1 VRFATIYPWIE
12 QQASIVCLFPVTP
25 LLSRRPMLTVQS
37 AFPDQALKPFNRTY
51 VQREADLGTR
61 ELVEP
66 VVARLGVM
74 LEFEFAGSYEV
85 RNYGS
90 ETIEDPN
97 SISVIGPQ
105 GWRRSRLIIRGQ
117 IESLV
122 VMFQPFGFHA
132 LFGVPTALLS
142 NAGTEGHALLGR
154 GASRLHQQLG
164 NLSSLSQRAEALNS
178 FFLQQLSDLLSIDPA
193 QKALHLLMSP
203 GSGLKVAEIARQ
215 TGVSTR
221 QLERRSLDYA
231 GMSPKTLARIAR
243 FSHAL
248 RLRTE
253 CCLSWTQIAHAA
265 RYHDHMHMIR
275 DFREFAGEAPT
286 SALQEIEPEHLI
298 NFAMD

>member
-1 VRFATIYPWIE
+1 
-12 QQASIVCLFPVTP
+12 
-25 LLSRRPMLTVQS
+25 MLTVQS
-37 AFPDQALKPFNRTY
+37 AAPAPALQPFIRTY
-51 VQREADLGTR
+51 VQREAHLGTR

-90 ETIEDPN
+90 ETLEDPN
-97 SISVIGPQ
+97 AISVIGPQ
-105 GWRRSRLIIRGQ
+105 GWRRSRLIIRGH

-154 GASRLHQQLG
+154 EVSQLHEQLG
-164 NLSSLSQRAEALNS
+164 NLGSLAHRAKALDAY
-178 FFLQQLSDLLSIDPA
+178 FLRQLSDARSIDPA
-193 QKALHLLMSP
+193 LKALHLLTLPESD
-203 GSGLKVAEIARQ
+203 LKVAEVARQ
-215 TGVSTR
+215 MGVSLR

-231 GMSPKTLARIAR
+231 GVSPKTLARISR

-248 RLRTE
+248 RLKTE
-253 CCLSWTQIAHAA
+253 HSLTWTQIAHAA
-265 RYHDHMHMIR
+265 QYHDHMHMIR

-286 SALQEIEPEHLI
+286 SALQEIAPEHLI
-298 NFAMD
+298 HFAMDSSSKSKGE

>member
-1 VRFATIYPWIE
+1 
-12 QQASIVCLFPVTP
+12 
-25 LLSRRPMLTVQS
+25 MLTVQS
-37 AFPDQALKPFNRTY
+37 ASPDPALLPYIRTY
-51 VQREADLGTR
+51 VQRQAHLGAR

-90 ETIEDPN
+90 ETIEEPN
-97 SISVIGPQ
+97 AISVIGPQ
-105 GWRRSRLIIRGQ
+105 GWRRSRLIIRGD

-122 VMFQPFGFHA
+122 VMFQPFGFHG
-132 LFGVPTALLS
+132 LFGFPTALLS

-154 GASRLHQQLG
+154 DVSRLHQQLG
-164 NLSSLSQRAEALNS
+164 NLSSFSQRARALDS
-178 FFLQQLSDLLSIDPA
+178 YFLRQLSHLPPIDPV
-193 QKALHLLMSP
+193 QNALHLLTTPEAS
-203 GSGLKVAEIARQ
+203 LKVAEVARQ
-215 TGVSTR
+215 MGIGLR
-221 QLERRSLDYA
+221 QLERKSLDFA

-253 CCLSWTQIAHAA
+253 RSLSWTQIAHAA
-265 RYHDHMHMIR
+265 QYHDHMHMIR

-298 NFAMD
+298 HFAMEPSSKGPMGRF

>member
-1 VRFATIYPWIE
+1 
-12 QQASIVCLFPVTP
+12 
-25 LLSRRPMLTVQS
+25 MLTVQS
-37 AFPDQALKPFNRTY
+37 ASPNPALLTYVRTY
-51 VQREADLGTR
+51 VQREAHLGTR
-61 ELVEP
+61 ELIEP

-90 ETIEDPN
+90 ETVEDPN
-97 SISVIGPQ
+97 VISVIGPQ
-105 GWRRSRLIIRGQ
+105 GWRRSRLIIRGD

-142 NAGTEGHALLGR
+142 NAGTEGHSLLGR
-154 GASRLHQQLG
+154 KVSRLREQLG
-164 NLSSLSQRAEALNS
+164 NLPTFAQRAKALDT
-178 FFLQQLSDLLSIDPA
+178 FFLRQVSVPQSVDPL
-193 QKALHLLMSP
+193 QKALHLLMAP
-203 GSGLKVAEIARQ
+203 GTGLKVSEVARQ
-215 TGVSTR
+215 TGVGLR

-253 CCLSWTQIAHAA
+253 RSLSWTRIAHAA
-265 RYHDHMHMIR
+265 QYHDHMHMIR

-298 NFAMD
+298 HFAMEPSSSRR

>member
-1 VRFATIYPWIE
+1 MLAVE
-12 QQASIVCLFPVTP
+12 SASPDPV
-25 LLSRRPMLTVQS
+25 LQ
-37 AFPDQALKPFNRTY
+37 PFIRTY
-51 VQREADLGTR
+51 VQREASLGTQ

-97 SISVIGPQ
+97 AISVIGPQ
-105 GWRRSRLIIRGQ
+105 GWRRSRLIIRGH

-132 LFGVPTALLS
+132 LFGVPTAPLS

-154 GASRLHQQLG
+154 RVSQLHKHLG
-164 NLSSLSQRAEALNS
+164 NLRGLSHRAKALDAY
-178 FFLQQLSDLLSIDPA
+178 FLRKLSNVPSTDPVH
-193 QKALHLLMSP
+193 KALHLLTLP
-203 GSGLKVAEIARQ
+203 ETDLKVIEVARQ
-215 TGVSTR
+215 MGVSLR
-221 QLERRSLDYA
+221 QLERKSLAYA
-231 GMSPKTLARIAR
+231 GMSPKTLARISR
-243 FSHAL
+243 FNHAL

-253 CCLSWTQIAHAA
+253 RSLTWTEIAHVA

-286 SALQEIEPEHLI
+286 SALQEIAPEHLI
-298 NFAMD
+298 HFAMDSPSTGG

>member
-1 VRFATIYPWIE
+1 
-12 QQASIVCLFPVTP
+12 
-25 LLSRRPMLTVQS
+25 MLTVKS
-37 AFPDQALKPFNRTY
+37 ASPDPALLPYIRTY
-51 VQREADLGTR
+51 VQREAHLGTR

-74 LEFEFAGSYEV
+74 VEFEFAGSYEV

-97 SISVIGPQ
+97 AISVIGPQ
-105 GWRRSRLIIRGQ
+105 GWRRSRLIIRGD

-122 VMFQPFGFHA
+122 VMFQPSGFHA
-132 LFGVPTALLS
+132 LFGISTPLLS

-154 GASRLHQQLG
+154 GVSRLHQQLG
-164 NLSSLSQRAEALNS
+164 NLSSLTERAKALDS
-178 FFLQQLSDLLSIDPA
+178 YFLRQLSDIPSINPVE
-193 QKALHLLMSP
+193 KALNLLTMP
-203 GSGLKVAEIARQ
+203 GAGLKVADVARQ
-215 TGVSTR
+215 MGIGLR
-221 QLERRSLDYA
+221 QLERKSLDYA

-253 CCLSWTQIAHAA
+253 RSLSWTEIAHAA
-265 RYHDHMHMIR
+265 KYHDHMHMMR

-298 NFAMD
+298 HFAMEPSSNRRSRKGR

>member
-1 VRFATIYPWIE
+1 
-12 QQASIVCLFPVTP
+12 
-25 LLSRRPMLTVQS
+25 MLTVQS
-37 AFPDQALKPFNRTY
+37 ASPNPALLPYIRTY
-51 VQREADLGTR
+51 VQRDAHLGTR

-90 ETIEDPN
+90 ETIEEPN
-97 SISVIGPQ
+97 VISVIGPQ
-105 GWRRSRLIIRGQ
+105 GWRRSRLIIRGD

-122 VMFQPFGFHA
+122 VMFQPVGFHV
-132 LFGVPTALLS
+132 LFGVPTSLLS

-154 GASRLHQQLG
+154 SVSRLHQRLG
-164 NLSSLSQRAEALNS
+164 DLGSFSQRAKALDGY
-178 FFLQQLSDLLSIDPA
+178 FLRQLSGLASVDPA
-193 QKALHLLMSP
+193 QRALHLLTMP
-203 GSGLKVAEIARQ
+203 EAGLKIADVARQ
-215 TGVSTR
+215 MGIGLR

-253 CCLSWTQIAHAA
+253 HSLSWTQIAHAA
-265 RYHDHMHMIR
+265 QYHDHMHMIR

-286 SALQEIEPEHLI
+286 SALREIEPEHLI
-298 NFAMD
+298 HFAMESSSRGRS

>member
-1 VRFATIYPWIE
+1 
-12 QQASIVCLFPVTP
+12 
-25 LLSRRPMLTVQS
+25 MLTVQS
-37 AFPDQALKPFNRTY
+37 ASPVTGLLPYIRTY
-51 VQREADLGTR
+51 VQREAHLGTR

-97 SISVIGPQ
+97 VISVIGPQ
-105 GWRRSRLIIRGQ
+105 GWRRSRLIIRGD

-132 LFGVPTALLS
+132 LFGIPTAMLS

-154 GASRLHQQLG
+154 DVSRLHQQLG
-164 NLSSLSQRAEALNS
+164 NLSSFSERARALDS
-178 FFLQQLSDLLSIDPA
+178 YFLRHMSDLPSIDLA
-193 QKALHLLMSP
+193 QKALHLLTIP
-203 GSGLKVAEIARQ
+203 ETGPKVA
-215 TGVSTR
+215 GVAKQMGIGLR
-221 QLERRSLDYA
+221 QLERKSLDYA
-231 GMSPKTLARIAR
+231 GVSPKTLARIAR

-253 CCLSWTQIAHAA
+253 RSLSWTQIAQAA
-265 RYHDHMHMIR
+265 HYHDHMHMIR
-275 DFREFAGEAPT
+275 DFRQFAGEAPT

-298 NFAMD
+298 HFAREPSSKVR